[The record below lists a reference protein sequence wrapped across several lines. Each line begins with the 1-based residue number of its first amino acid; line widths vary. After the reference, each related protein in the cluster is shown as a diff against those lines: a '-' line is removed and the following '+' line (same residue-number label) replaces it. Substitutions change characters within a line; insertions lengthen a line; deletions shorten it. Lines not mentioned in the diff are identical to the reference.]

1 MFFID
6 KYAPKTAKSSLLHKD
21 ILKLLEFIS
30 KDDSIPH
37 IIFYGNDG
45 VGKRRIIKLFL
56 EMLYGSEVNN
66 LEDNNYV
73 VSGSGN
79 KVRDVIVKQSN
90 YHIMID
96 PVDNNF
102 DKYLIQDVVKE
113 YAKRIQINL
122 FKSNKIFK
130 SVLINDLNNLSYYA
144 QTSLRRT
151 MEKYSGTCRFIMWC
165 NSLSKVIEP
174 LRSRCICI
182 RISAPSKKEMLHL
195 ALKVS
200 AKEKINLKLD
210 DLNKIIKQSNGSIRK
225 LLWKLNL
232 IKSGQNNIFDTSYDE
247 TIEQIVN
254 LIIKCNLSD
263 IHNIRNL
270 IYNLIIT
277 NIEPTHIFR
286 NIFLKLCQKD
296 ISEKI
301 KLKIINTA
309 SYYDHNLIR
318 GRREIIH
325 LEGFIINVM
334 NLIISGSKKIEK
346 NND

>member
-6 KYAPKTAKSSLLHKD
+6 KYAPKTANKSILHKD

-56 EMLYGSEVNN
+56 EMLYGKDVNN
-66 LEDNNYV
+66 IEENMYI

-79 KVRDVIVKQSN
+79 KVKEVFVKQSDF
-90 YHIMID
+90 HIMIE

-113 YAKRIQINL
+113 YAKRIQINI
-122 FKSNKIFK
+122 FKSKKIFK
-130 SVLINDLNNLSYYA
+130 SVLINNLDNLSYYA

-165 NSLSKVIEP
+165 KSLSRVIEP
-174 LRSRCICI
+174 LKSRCICI
-182 RISAPSKKEMLHL
+182 RISAPSNDELFKL
-195 ALKVS
+195 ALNIS
-200 AKEKINLKLD
+200 AKENLNLKLED
-210 DLNKIIKQSNGSIRK
+210 YGKVIKSSNGSIRK

-232 IKSGQNNIFDTSYDE
+232 IKVGQCNNTYETPYEE
-247 TIEQIVN
+247 TIDKICD
-254 LIIKCNLSD
+254 LILKCDLSE
-263 IHNIRNL
+263 INNIRNL

-277 NIEPTHIFR
+277 NIEPTNIMR
-286 NIFLKLCQKD
+286 NIFKNLCKKN
-296 ISEKI
+296 IPEKV
-301 KLKIINTA
+301 KYKIINNA

-318 GRREIIH
+318 RRREIIH
-325 LEGFIINVM
+325 LEGFIISTI
-334 NLIISGSKKIEK
+334 NLIIK
-346 NND
+346 N

>member
-6 KYAPKTAKSSLLHKD
+6 KYAPDTAKKSILHKD

-56 EMLYGSEVNN
+56 EMLYGQDVNN
-66 LEDNNYV
+66 VEENMYI

-79 KVRDVIVKQSN
+79 KVREVYVKQSDF
-90 YHIMID
+90 HIMIE

-113 YAKRIQINL
+113 YAKRIQINI
-122 FKSNKIFK
+122 FKSKKIFK
-130 SVLINDLNNLSYYA
+130 SVLINNLDNLSYYA

-165 NSLSKVIEP
+165 KSLSRVIEP
-174 LRSRCICI
+174 LKSRCICI
-182 RISAPSKKEMLHL
+182 RISAPSNDELFKL
-195 ALKVS
+195 ALNIS
-200 AKEKINLKLD
+200 AKENLNLKLED
-210 DLNKIIKQSNGSIRK
+210 YSKLIKASNGSIRK

-232 IKSGQNNIFDTSYDE
+232 IKVGQTNNLYETPYDE
-247 TIEQIVN
+247 TIDKICD
-254 LIIKCNLSD
+254 LIIKCDLLEMN
-263 IHNIRNL
+263 NIRNL

-277 NIEPTHIFR
+277 NIEPTNIMR
-286 NIFLKLCQKD
+286 NIFKNLCKKKLP
-296 ISEKI
+296 EKV
-301 KLKIINTA
+301 KHKIINSA

-318 GRREIIH
+318 RRREIIH
-325 LEGFIINVM
+325 LEGFIINTI
-334 NLIISGSKKIEK
+334 NLIL
-346 NND
+346 NN

>member
-6 KYAPKTAKSSLLHKD
+6 KYAPKTAKDSILHKD

-56 EMLYGSEVNN
+56 EMLYGKEVNN
-66 LEDNNYV
+66 IEENIYT

-79 KVRDVIVKQSN
+79 KVKEVSVKQSDF
-90 YHIMID
+90 HIMIE

-113 YAKRIQINL
+113 YAKRIQINI
-122 FKSNKIFK
+122 FKSKKIFK
-130 SVLINDLNNLSYYA
+130 SVMINNLDNLSYYA

-165 NSLSKVIEP
+165 KSLSRVIEP
-174 LRSRCICI
+174 LKSRCICI
-182 RISAPSKKEMLHL
+182 RISSPSTDELFKL
-195 ALKVS
+195 ALTIS
-200 AKEKINLKLD
+200 AKENLN
-210 DLNKIIKQSNGSIRK
+210 LNLEDYGKIINGANGSVRK

-232 IKSGQNNIFDTSYDE
+232 LKAGQNNNTFETPYEE
-247 TIEQIVN
+247 TIDQITD
-254 LIIKCNLSD
+254 LIIKCDLSE
-263 IHNIRNL
+263 INNIRNL

-277 NIEPTHIFR
+277 NIDPSSIMR
-286 NIFLKLCQKD
+286 NIFISLCKKNLT
-296 ISEKI
+296 EKI
-301 KLKIINTA
+301 KYKIINNA
-309 SYYDHNLIR
+309 SIYDHNLVR
-318 GRREIIH
+318 RRREIIH
-325 LEGFIINVM
+325 LEGFIISTM
-334 NLIISGSKKIEK
+334 NLISS
-346 NND
+346 

>member
-6 KYAPKTAKSSLLHKD
+6 KYAPDTAKKSILHKD

-56 EMLYGSEVNN
+56 EMLYGQDVNN
-66 LEDNNYV
+66 VEENMYI

-79 KVRDVIVKQSN
+79 KVREVYVKQSDF
-90 YHIMID
+90 HIMIE

-113 YAKRIQINL
+113 YAKRIQINI
-122 FKSNKIFK
+122 FKSKKIFK
-130 SVLINDLNNLSYYA
+130 SVLINNLDNLSYYA

-165 NSLSKVIEP
+165 KSLSRVIEP
-174 LRSRCICI
+174 LKSRCICI
-182 RISAPSKKEMLHL
+182 RISAPSNDELFKL
-195 ALKVS
+195 ALNIS
-200 AKEKINLKLD
+200 AKENLNLKLED
-210 DLNKIIKQSNGSIRK
+210 YSKLIKASNGSIRK

-232 IKSGQNNIFDTSYDE
+232 IKVGQTNNLYETPYDE
-247 TIEQIVN
+247 TIDKICD
-254 LIIKCNLSD
+254 LIIKCDLLEMN
-263 IHNIRNL
+263 NIRNL

-277 NIEPTHIFR
+277 NIEPTNIMR
-286 NIFLKLCQKD
+286 NIF
-296 ISEKI
+296 KI
-301 KLKIINTA
+301 
-309 SYYDHNLIR
+309 
-318 GRREIIH
+318 GRAH
-325 LEGFIINVM
+325 V
-334 NLIISGSKKIEK
+334 
-346 NND
+346 

>member
-6 KYAPKTAKSSLLHKD
+6 KYAPKTAKKSILHKD

-56 EMLYGSEVNN
+56 EMLYGQDVNN
-66 LEDNNYV
+66 VEENMYI

-79 KVRDVIVKQSN
+79 KVKEVYVKQSDF
-90 YHIMID
+90 HIMIE

-113 YAKRIQINL
+113 YAKRIQINV
-122 FKSNKIFK
+122 FKSKKIFK
-130 SVLINDLNNLSYYA
+130 SVLINNLDNLSYYA

-165 NSLSKVIEP
+165 KSLSRVIEP
-174 LRSRCICI
+174 LKSRCICI
-182 RISAPSKKEMLHL
+182 RISAPSNDELFKL
-195 ALKVS
+195 ALSIS
-200 AKEKINLKLD
+200 AKENLNLKLED
-210 DLNKIIKQSNGSIRK
+210 YGKIIKSSNGSIRK

-232 IKSGQNNIFDTSYDE
+232 IKVGQNNNPYETPYEE
-247 TIEQIVN
+247 TIDKICD
-254 LIIKCNLSD
+254 LILKCELTEIN
-263 IHNIRNL
+263 NIRNL

-277 NIEPTHIFR
+277 NIEPTNIMR
-286 NIFLKLCQKD
+286 NIFKTLCKKNIPD
-296 ISEKI
+296 KV
-301 KLKIINTA
+301 KYKIINNA

-318 GRREIIH
+318 RRREIIH
-325 LEGFIINVM
+325 LEGFIISTI
-334 NLIISGSKKIEK
+334 NLIM
-346 NND
+346 NN

>member
-6 KYAPKTAKSSLLHKD
+6 KYAPKSAKESILHKD

-56 EMLYGSEVNN
+56 EMLYGKEVNN
-66 LEDNNYV
+66 LEENIYT

-79 KVRDVIVKQSN
+79 KVKEVAVKQSDF
-90 YHIMID
+90 HIMIE

-113 YAKRIQINL
+113 YAKRIQINI
-122 FKSNKIFK
+122 FKSKKIFK
-130 SVLINDLNNLSYYA
+130 SVLINNLDNLSYYA

-165 NSLSKVIEP
+165 KSLSRVIEP
-174 LRSRCICI
+174 LKSRCICI
-182 RISAPSKKEMLHL
+182 RISAPSTDELFKL
-195 ALKVS
+195 ALTIS
-200 AKEKINLKLD
+200 AKEKLNLKLE
-210 DLNKIIKQSNGSIRK
+210 NYGQIINSANGSVRK

-232 IKSGQNNIFDTSYDE
+232 IKAGQNNNKFETPYEE
-247 TIEQIVN
+247 TIDQITD
-254 LIIKCNLSD
+254 LIIKCDLSE
-263 IHNIRNL
+263 INNIRNL

-277 NIEPTHIFR
+277 NIDPSSIMR
-286 NIFLKLCQKD
+286 NIFISLCKKNLP
-296 ISEKI
+296 EKI
-301 KLKIINTA
+301 KYKIINNA
-309 SYYDHNLIR
+309 SIYDHNLVR
-318 GRREIIH
+318 RRREIIH
-325 LEGFIINVM
+325 LEGFIISTM
-334 NLIISGSKKIEK
+334 NLIS
-346 NND
+346 N

>member
-6 KYAPKTAKSSLLHKD
+6 KYAPKSAKESILHKD

-56 EMLYGSEVNN
+56 EMLYGKEVNN
-66 LEDNNYV
+66 LEENIYT

-79 KVRDVIVKQSN
+79 KVKEVAVKQSDF
-90 YHIMID
+90 HIMIE

-113 YAKRIQINL
+113 YAKRIQINI
-122 FKSNKIFK
+122 FKSKKIFK
-130 SVLINDLNNLSYYA
+130 SVLINNLDNLSYYA

-165 NSLSKVIEP
+165 KSLSRVIEP
-174 LRSRCICI
+174 LKSRCICI
-182 RISAPSKKEMLHL
+182 RISAPSTDELFKL
-195 ALKVS
+195 ALTIS
-200 AKEKINLKLD
+200 AKEKLNLKLE
-210 DLNKIIKQSNGSIRK
+210 NYGQIINSANGSVRK

-232 IKSGQNNIFDTSYDE
+232 IKAGQNNNKFETPYEE
-247 TIEQIVN
+247 TIDQITD
-254 LIIKCNLSD
+254 LILKCDLSE
-263 IHNIRNL
+263 INNIRNL

-277 NIEPTHIFR
+277 NIDPSSIMR
-286 NIFLKLCQKD
+286 NIFISLCKKNLP
-296 ISEKI
+296 EKI
-301 KLKIINTA
+301 KYKIINNA
-309 SYYDHNLIR
+309 SIYDHNLVR
-318 GRREIIH
+318 RRREIIH
-325 LEGFIINVM
+325 LEGFIISTM
-334 NLIISGSKKIEK
+334 NLIS
-346 NND
+346 N

>member
-6 KYAPKTAKSSLLHKD
+6 KYAPKTAKDSILHRD

-56 EMLYGSEVNN
+56 EMLYGKEVNN
-66 LEDNNYV
+66 LEENIYT

-79 KVRDVIVKQSN
+79 KVKEVSVKQSDF
-90 YHIMID
+90 HIMIE

-113 YAKRIQINL
+113 YAKRIQINI
-122 FKSNKIFK
+122 FKSKKIFK
-130 SVLINDLNNLSYYA
+130 SVMINNLDNLSYYA

-165 NSLSKVIEP
+165 KSLSRVIEP
-174 LRSRCICI
+174 LKSRCICI
-182 RISAPSKKEMLHL
+182 RISAPSTDELFKL
-195 ALKVS
+195 ALTIS
-200 AKEKINLKLD
+200 AKENLN
-210 DLNKIIKQSNGSIRK
+210 LNLEDYGKIINKANGSVRK

-232 IKSGQNNIFDTSYDE
+232 IKAGQYDNKFETPYEE
-247 TIEQIVN
+247 TIDQITD
-254 LIIKCNLSD
+254 LILKCDLCEIN
-263 IHNIRNL
+263 NIRNL

-277 NIEPTHIFR
+277 NIDPSSIMR
-286 NIFLKLCQKD
+286 NIFISLCKKD
-296 ISEKI
+296 LPEKI
-301 KLKIINTA
+301 KYKIINNA
-309 SYYDHNLIR
+309 SIFDHNLVR
-318 GRREIIH
+318 RRREIIH
-325 LEGFIINVM
+325 LEGFIISTM
-334 NLIISGSKKIEK
+334 NIIS
-346 NND
+346 N